1 MAVSEACSHPN
12 TYSQIQIM
20 PVDKWVWKAI
30 VSWSALTN
38 VERLLKRVNVV
49 MLEKLL
55 FLAQVS
61 TKCRLMIN

>member
-1 MAVSEACSHPN
+1 
-12 TYSQIQIM
+12 M